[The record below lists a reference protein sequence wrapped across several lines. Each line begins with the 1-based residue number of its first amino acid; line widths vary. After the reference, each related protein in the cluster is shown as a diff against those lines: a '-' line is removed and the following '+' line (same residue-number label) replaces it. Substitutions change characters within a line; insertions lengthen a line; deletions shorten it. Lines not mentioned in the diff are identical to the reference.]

1 MSNKGEII
9 LSFFYAWGKTKRNN
23 EKIPSLTHLQKEIF
37 LLSRRT
43 PFSVRKDLF
52 KFVPLWYGPF
62 SIDLSQELSDLQNNG
77 LIGYDELSLSK
88 NGFREA
94 SIAWGKLSDDEKKQI
109 IDVKAT
115 YNFFSTIELIDY
127 VYSMYPKFTKKSA
140 LKKEVVD
147 QYFSDYLK
155 ENNLTEEDAVSAVI
169 LAKKIMRER
178 DASNYRH

>member
-1 MSNKGEII
+1 MSNKEEIL

-23 EKIPSLTHLQKEIF
+23 EKIPSVTHLQKEIF
-37 LLSRRT
+37 LLFRRT
-43 PFSVRKDLF
+43 PFSTEKDLF

-62 SIDLSQELSDLQNNG
+62 SIDLSQELTDLQNKG

-88 NGFREA
+88 NGFKEA
-94 SIAWGKLSDDEKKQI
+94 SIAWNKLSDYEKKQI
-109 IDVKAT
+109 IDVKSA
-115 YNFFSTIELIDY
+115 YNFFSTTDLIDH

-140 LKKEVVD
+140 LKKEVID
-147 QYFSDYLK
+147 QYFSGYLK

-178 DASNYRH
+178 DASSYRY

>member
-37 LLSRRT
+37 LLSKRT

-62 SIDLSQELSDLQNNG
+62 SIDLSQELTDLQNKG

>member
-37 LLSRRT
+37 LLSKRT

-62 SIDLSQELSDLQNNG
+62 SIDLSQELTDLQNKG

-88 NGFREA
+88 IGFREA
-94 SIAWGKLSDDEKKQI
+94 SLAWGKLSDDEKKQI

-140 LKKEVVD
+140 LKLT
-147 QYFSDYLK
+147 FRM
-155 ENNLTEEDAVSAVI
+155 NLDRYPRISQLPGMAFQSC
-169 LAKKIMRER
+169 
-178 DASNYRH
+178 

>member
-37 LLSRRT
+37 LLSKRT

-62 SIDLSQELSDLQNNG
+62 SIDLSQELTDLQNKG

-127 VYSMYPKFTKKSA
+127 VYSIYPKFTKKSA